1 MVGVGVVGRNGVS
14 RGVHARGG
22 VKCTATKQETGMYMY
37 APLQSRRERRVETIH
52 ETQPTIGAPMAASQ
66 QCVGTISNHQGHAF
80 ISHGLRHAGGRRCAA
95 SVCVYE
101 TGLSF
106 PQRPLITSRPATANV
121 FCSLFVDAL
130 ATQSRQWC
138 ARIQMRRE
146 QGKHKRGIRR
156 SLLGWLIW
164 SGAVCFICSPSIN
177 MNLSLLLHKLHLLQ
191 KHPLNTPHVLL
202 VSEQCT
208 HNGSTGREP
217 CVRVRAVQ
225 PCRRNNGGTT

>member
-1 MVGVGVVGRNGVS
+1 MAPEDGRFRQPCRGEFDARKDARWCLRGRLRSDMSARLKRGINAAAGDMTGSESKSRCKVDSSWRAAGNRGPLGTVLCLVSECQVLTALAALARQIRS
-14 RGVHARGG
+14 RGPRRRDILGSGRSESLGGGGGGGGCCRAKRRVERCARKRG

-106 PQRPLITSRPATANV
+106 PKDP
-121 FCSLFVDAL
+121 
-130 ATQSRQWC
+130 
-138 ARIQMRRE
+138 
-146 QGKHKRGIRR
+146 
-156 SLLGWLIW
+156 
-164 SGAVCFICSPSIN
+164 
-177 MNLSLLLHKLHLLQ
+177 
-191 KHPLNTPHVLL
+191 
-202 VSEQCT
+202 
-208 HNGSTGREP
+208 
-217 CVRVRAVQ
+217 
-225 PCRRNNGGTT
+225 